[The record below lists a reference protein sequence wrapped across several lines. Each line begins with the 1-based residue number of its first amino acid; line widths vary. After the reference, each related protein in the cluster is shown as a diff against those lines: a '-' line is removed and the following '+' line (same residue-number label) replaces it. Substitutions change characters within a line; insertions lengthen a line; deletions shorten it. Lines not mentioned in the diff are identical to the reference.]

1 MNKRNTGAE
10 SRTWTPSEIVVAL
23 IALACALL
31 LYGAVPFL
39 MLPTLGQAVWTM
51 GFAESFANGHLLDF
65 YAHDFGIPKPAAM
78 AFGLA
83 GAWPASLLVRLGW
96 HAADAYSGMAAF
108 WLGLAMYF
116 AYRIARG
123 LGATR
128 LHSVVGSTA
137 WISTPIVWAPAG

>member
-1 MNKRNTGAE
+1 
-10 SRTWTPSEIVVAL
+10 
-23 IALACALL
+23 
-31 LYGAVPFL
+31 

-108 WLGLAMYF
+108 WLGLAMYS

-137 WISTPIVWAPAG
+137 WISTPIVWAHAGYSMVSLGISLLPFYFLAAIKLFLIESPTTHFTPKTVAL

>member
-83 GAWPASLLVRLGW
+83 GAWPASLLVRIDRKRVVKGKSVSVRVDLGVR
-96 HAADAYSGMAAF
+96 
-108 WLGLAMYF
+108 
-116 AYRIARG
+116 RI
-123 LGATR
+123 
-128 LHSVVGSTA
+128 VKK
-137 WISTPIVWAPAG
+137 

>member
-83 GAWPASLLVRLGW
+83 GAWPASLLVRIGW
-96 HAADAYSGMAAF
+96 HAADAYRSEEHTSELQSLM
-108 WLGLAMYF
+108 
-116 AYRIARG
+116 RISYAVFC
-123 LGATR
+123 LKKKT
-128 LHSVVGSTA
+128 
-137 WISTPIVWAPAG
+137 